1 LPRQLLKESNKTKAF
16 KKPGE
21 LFLVSPRMI
30 NCISSSFLAFLAFFP
45 KGPSVHSDKD
55 RKMKNIFVQRQKLF
69 FFLSFLSRQIGE
81 SLL

>member
-30 NCISSSFLAFLAFFP
+30 NCISSSFLAFFP